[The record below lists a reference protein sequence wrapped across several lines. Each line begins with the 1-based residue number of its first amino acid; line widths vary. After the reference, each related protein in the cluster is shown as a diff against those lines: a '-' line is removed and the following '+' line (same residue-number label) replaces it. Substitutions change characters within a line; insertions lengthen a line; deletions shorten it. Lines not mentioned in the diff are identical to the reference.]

1 MMNRKNFSI
10 YFVWLAI
17 ISLALCQFIR
27 VEPSIVWSSETF
39 VGVFIALMGI
49 AVAVVIGYQA
59 VSANEVKQDL
69 KEQKNENEKLRE
81 EIEKFR
87 RNIESMINESESK
100 VNSNIESMSSKILL
114 LEKHSDLILVSSQE
128 SVAILNALII
138 ENTKNLM
145 QRYPLDD
152 FAKMHEALLYSLSY
166 DSNNIDFIFHKLRQ
180 YGSAINTHTFGSGFT
195 ITQKGLLYC
204 HEPYLNKTLKT
215 VVEEVF
221 LPPIKEVEQKIKDHE
236 RFSSI
241 SHDYKVL
248 MKQFYERISICVS
261 RLYPKDASETDQAFV

>member
-1 MMNRKNFSI
+1 MNFPKYI
-10 YFVWLAI
+10 LWLAI

-49 AVAVVIGYQA
+49 AVAVIIGYQA
-59 VSANEVKQDL
+59 VNANEVKQDL
-69 KEQKNENEKLRE
+69 KEQKHENERLRE
-81 EIEKFR
+81 EIAIFR
-87 RNIESMINESESK
+87 RNFESTIKEIDSK
-100 VNSNIESMSSKILL
+100 VNSNIESMTSKISL

-138 ENTKNLM
+138 EDTKNLM

-152 FAKMHEALLYSLSY
+152 FAKMHEALLYGLSY
-166 DSNNIDFIFHKLRQ
+166 DSNNIEFIFHKLRQ
-180 YGSAINTHTFGSGFT
+180 YGSEINTHTFGGSFT
-195 ITQKGLLYC
+195 ITQEGLFYGY
-204 HEPYLNKTLKT
+204 EPYLGKSLKA
-215 VVEEVF
+215 VVDEEF
-221 LPPIKEVEQKIKDHE
+221 LPPIKKVEQKIKEHK

-248 MKQFYERISICVS
+248 MKQFYERIAICVS
-261 RLYPKDASETDQAFV
+261 RLYPKDVSETYQKFV

>member
-1 MMNRKNFSI
+1 MINRRNFSKYI
-10 YFVWLAI
+10 VWLAI

-49 AVAVVIGYQA
+49 AVAVIIGYQA
-59 VSANEVKQDL
+59 VNANEVKQDL
-69 KEQKNENEKLRE
+69 KEQKNENERLRE
-81 EIEKFR
+81 EIEEFR
-87 RNIESMINESESK
+87 RNLELMIKEIESK
-100 VNSNIESMSSKILL
+100 VNSNIESMTAKISL

-152 FAKMHEALLYSLSY
+152 FAKMHEALMYSLSY
-166 DSNNIDFIFHKLRQ
+166 DSNNIEFIFHKLRQ
-180 YGSAINTHTFGSGFT
+180 YGSEINTHTFGSGFS
-195 ITQKGLLYC
+195 ITQEGLFYC
-204 HEPYLNKTLKT
+204 HEPYLGKPLKA
-215 VVEEVF
+215 VVDEVF
-221 LPPIKEVEQKIKDHE
+221 LPPIQEVEQKIKEHE

-261 RLYPKDASETDQAFV
+261 RFYPKDASETHQEFV